1 MDKELISA
9 AALALKVLLQSHE
22 HNLIIR
28 SKNIAVR
35 NERFEDAARLRD
47 EEDKLLDEMSTYE
60 EILSTKTILD
70 NYLKDNL

>member
-22 HNLIIR
+22 HNHIIR
-28 SKNIAVR
+28 RKNIAVR